1 MSVVKRTVFIGRG
14 EGITDE
20 GSLLMPIL
28 NGIDLG
34 LLPTMGVGSYASPAW
49 LTATRRVLRA
59 GDAGPADMEE
69 AVQDAIRIAVWDQ
82 EEAGLDILTDG
93 EIRRQRFLWNVVEKL
108 SGLKLIPAQRK
119 LGVVSYDSAP
129 RFETLERVTAPNG
142 FGLAGEYQYVR
153 TLTDKPLKICCPG
166 PLTIALPITPKGGYA
181 NGDYLP
187 LLYDL
192 AEIVNKELRQLAAAG
207 ATFIQIDEPS
217 AAGRTPMLPVA
228 ETVKLFNKTVEGVR
242 AKIALHICFGN
253 NQGRP
258 AMKRTY
264 KPLLPGILDV
274 KADQFALE
282 YANREMA
289 ELDLWG
295 QCAGDREIAA
305 GVVDVKSMY
314 LETPEDV
321 AERIRVVLKHVKPE
335 KLYLT
340 CDCGFSASSRGL
352 ARAKLNALVAGAA
365 IVREELAGKP

>member
-1 MSVVKRTVFIGRG
+1 
-14 EGITDE
+14 
-20 GSLLMPIL
+20 MPIL

-49 LTATRRVLRA
+49 LIATRRVLRA

-69 AVQDAIRIAVWDQ
+69 AIQDAIKIAVWDQ

-108 SGLKLIPAQRK
+108 AGLKLIPAQRK

-129 RFETLERVTAPNG
+129 RFETVERVTAPHG
-142 FGLAGEYQYVR
+142 FGLVQEYQYVR
-153 TLTDKPLKICCPG
+153 TLTDKPLKVCCPG
-166 PLTIALPITPKGGYA
+166 PLTIALPITPKGGYT

-187 LLYDL
+187 MLYDL
-192 AEIVNKELRQLAAAG
+192 AELVNRELHQLVAAG
-207 ATFIQIDEPS
+207 VTFIQIDEPS
-217 AAGRTPMLPVA
+217 AAGRTPALPVT

-264 KPLLPGILDV
+264 KPLFPGIFAV

-289 ELDLWG
+289 ELDLWSRY
-295 QCAGDREIAA
+295 GDNRELAA
-305 GVVDVKSMY
+305 GVIDVKSMY
-314 LETPEDV
+314 LETAEDV
-321 AERIRVVLKHVKPE
+321 AERIRTVLKHVEQE

-340 CDCGFSASSRGL
+340 CDCGFSASSRSL
-352 ARAKLNALVAGAA
+352 ARAKLNAFVAGAKL
-365 IVREELAGKP
+365 VRQELSKE

>member
-1 MSVVKRTVFIGRG
+1 
-14 EGITDE
+14 
-20 GSLLMPIL
+20 MPRL
-28 NGIDLG
+28 NGTDLG
-34 LLPTMGVGSYASPAW
+34 LLPTMGVGSYASPSW
-49 LTATRRVLRA
+49 LLAARRVLRA

-69 AVQDAIRIAVWDQ
+69 AMQDAIKIAVWDQ

-119 LGVVSYDSAP
+119 LGVTSYDSAP
-129 RFETLERVTAPNG
+129 RFETVERVSAPSG
-142 FGLAGEYQYVR
+142 FGIVEEYTYVR
-153 TLTDKPLKICCPG
+153 TLTEKPVKVCCPG
-166 PLTIALPITPKGGYA
+166 PLTICLPITPKDGYA
-181 NGDYLP
+181 GGDYMP

-192 AEIVNKELRQLAAAG
+192 AELVNRELKQMVAAG
-207 ATFIQIDEPS
+207 ATFIQVDEPS
-217 AAGRTPMLPVA
+217 AAGRTPYLPVEEA
-228 ETVKLFNKTVEGVR
+228 VALFNKTVEGVD

-264 KPLLPGILDV
+264 KPLFPGILEA

-289 ELDLWG
+289 ELDLWSQYG
-295 QCAGDREIAA
+295 GDRELAA
-305 GVVDVKSMY
+305 GVIDVKSMY

-321 AERIRVVLKHVKPE
+321 AERIRTVLQHIKPE

-352 ARAKLNALVAGAA
+352 ARAKLHALVEGAR
-365 IVREELAGKP
+365 IVRKELGKA

>member
-1 MSVVKRTVFIGRG
+1 M
-14 EGITDE
+14 
-20 GSLLMPIL
+20 
-28 NGIDLG
+28 DLG

-49 LTATRRVLRA
+49 LTATRRVFRA

-69 AVQDAIRIAVWDQ
+69 AIQDAIKIAVWDQ

-108 SGLKLIPAQRK
+108 SGLKVIPAQRK

-129 RFETLERVTAPNG
+129 RFETVEHVTAPG
-142 FGLAGEYQYVR
+142 GLGIAQEYTYVR
-153 TLTDKPLKICCPG
+153 TLTDKPLKVCCPG
-166 PLTIALPITPKGGYA
+166 PLTVALPITPKGGYT

-192 AEIVNKELRQLAAAG
+192 AEIVNRELRQLVAAG

-217 AAGRTPMLPVA
+217 AAGRTPHLPVE
-228 ETVKLFNKTVEGVR
+228 ETVTLFNKTVEGVQ

-264 KPLLPGILDV
+264 KPLFPGILGV

-289 ELDLWG
+289 EVELWSQYG
-295 QCAGDREIAA
+295 DDRELAA
-305 GVVDVKSMY
+305 GVIDVKSMY
-314 LETPEDV
+314 QETPEDV
-321 AERIRVVLKHVKPE
+321 AERIRVVLKHVRPE

-340 CDCGFSASSRGL
+340 CDCGFSASSRDL
-352 ARAKLNALVAGAA
+352 ARIKLGALVAGAK
-365 IVREELAGKP
+365 IVRKELG

>member
-1 MSVVKRTVFIGRG
+1 M
-14 EGITDE
+14 
-20 GSLLMPIL
+20 
-28 NGIDLG
+28 DLG

-49 LTATRRVLRA
+49 LTATRRVFRA

-69 AVQDAIRIAVWDQ
+69 AIQDAIKIAVWDQ

-108 SGLKLIPAQRK
+108 SGLKVIPAQRK

-129 RFETLERVTAPNG
+129 RFETVEHVTAPG
-142 FGLAGEYQYVR
+142 GLGIAQEYTYVR
-153 TLTDKPLKICCPG
+153 TLTDKPLKVCCPG
-166 PLTIALPITPKGGYA
+166 PLTVALPITPKGGYT

-192 AEIVNKELRQLAAAG
+192 AEIVNRELRQLVAAG

-217 AAGRTPMLPVA
+217 AAGRTPHLPVE
-228 ETVKLFNKTVEGVR
+228 ETVTLFNKTVEGVQ

-264 KPLLPGILDV
+264 KPLFPGILGV

-289 ELDLWG
+289 EVELWSQYG
-295 QCAGDREIAA
+295 DDRELAA
-305 GVVDVKSMY
+305 GVIDVKSMY
-314 LETPEDV
+314 QETPEDV

-352 ARAKLNALVAGAA
+352 GRLKLEALVAGAK
-365 IVREELAGKP
+365 IVRKELG

>member
-1 MSVVKRTVFIGRG
+1 MPVF
-14 EGITDE
+14 
-20 GSLLMPIL
+20 

-34 LLPTMGVGSYASPAW
+34 LFPTMGVGSYASPSW
-49 LTATRRVLRA
+49 LLAARRVVRA

-69 AVQDAIRIAVWDQ
+69 AIQDAIKIAVWDQ

-108 SGLKLIPAQRK
+108 SGLTLIPAQRK

-129 RFETLERVTAPNG
+129 RFETVERVSAPTG
-142 FGLAGEYQYVR
+142 FGLVEEYTYVR
-153 TLTDKPLKICCPG
+153 TLTDKPLKVCCPG
-166 PLTIALPITPKGGYA
+166 PLTIALPITPKGGYT

-187 LLYDL
+187 MLYDL
-192 AEIVNKELRQLAAAG
+192 AELVNRELRQLVAAG
-207 ATFIQIDEPS
+207 ATFIQVDEPS
-217 AAGRTPMLPVA
+217 AAGRTPVLPVA
-228 ETVKLFNKTVEGVR
+228 EIVKLFNKTVEGVQ

-264 KPLLPGILDV
+264 KPLFPGILEA

-289 ELDLWG
+289 ELELWNQYG
-295 QCAGDREIAA
+295 GDRELAA
-305 GVVDVKSMY
+305 GVIDVKSMY

-321 AERIRVVLKHVKPE
+321 VERIRAVLKHVAPD

-340 CDCGFSASSRGL
+340 CDCGFSASSRNL
-352 ARAKLNALVAGAA
+352 ARAKLNALVAGAKIA
-365 IVREELAGKP
+365 RKG

>member
-1 MSVVKRTVFIGRG
+1 M
-14 EGITDE
+14 
-20 GSLLMPIL
+20 
-28 NGIDLG
+28 DLG
-34 LLPTMGVGSYASPAW
+34 LLPTMGVGSYASPSW
-49 LTATRRVLRA
+49 LLAARRVVRA

-69 AVQDAIRIAVWDQ
+69 AIQDAIKIAVWDQ

-119 LGVVSYDSAP
+119 LGVASYDSAP
-129 RFETLERVTAPNG
+129 RFETVERVAAPTG
-142 FGLAGEYQYVR
+142 FGLVEEYTYVR

-187 LLYDL
+187 MLYDL
-192 AEIVNKELRQLAAAG
+192 AELVNRELRQLVAAG
-207 ATFIQIDEPS
+207 ATFIQVDEPS
-217 AAGRTPMLPVA
+217 AAGRTPVLPVT
-228 ETVKLFNKTVEGVR
+228 ETVKLFNKTVEGVQ

-264 KPLLPGILDV
+264 KPLFPGILDV

-282 YANREMA
+282 FANREMA
-289 ELDLWG
+289 ELELWRQYG
-295 QCAGDREIAA
+295 GDRELAA
-305 GVVDVKSMY
+305 GVIDVKSMY

-321 AERIRVVLKHVKPE
+321 AERIRAVRNYVSPE

-340 CDCGFSASSRGL
+340 CDCGFSASSRYL
-352 ARAKLNALVAGAA
+352 ARAKLHALVAGAKIA
-365 IVREELAGKP
+365 RRG

>member
-1 MSVVKRTVFIGRG
+1 
-14 EGITDE
+14 
-20 GSLLMPIL
+20 MPVL

-34 LLPTMGVGSYASPAW
+34 LLPTMGVGSYASPSW
-49 LTATRRVLRA
+49 LIAARRVLRA

-69 AVQDAIRIAVWDQ
+69 AIQDAIKIAVWDQ

-129 RFETLERVTAPNG
+129 RFETVERVSAPD
-142 FGLAGEYQYVR
+142 GLGLVQEYTYVR
-153 TLTDKPLKICCPG
+153 TLTDTPLKVCCPG
-166 PLTIALPITPKGGYA
+166 PLTLALPITPKGGYP
-181 NGDYLP
+181 NGDSLP

-192 AEIVNKELRQLAAAG
+192 ATLVNAELRQLVAVG
-207 ATFIQIDEPS
+207 ATFIQVDEPS
-217 AAGRTPMLPVA
+217 AAGRTPALPVA
-228 ETVKLFNKTVEGVR
+228 ETVKLLNKTVEGVQ

-264 KPLLPGILDV
+264 KPLFPGILEA
-274 KADQFALE
+274 KAEQFALE
-282 YANREMA
+282 FANREMA
-289 ELDLWG
+289 EVELWSQYG
-295 QCAGDREIAA
+295 GERELAA

-314 LETPEDV
+314 LETAEDV
-321 AERIRVVLKHVKPE
+321 AERVRAVLAYVRPE

-352 ARAKLNALVAGAA
+352 ARAKLGALVAGAQ
-365 IVREELAGKP
+365 IVRKELGAR